1 MISYLNGKVLKKFND
16 FVIFL
21 TTSGIGFKVITPYP
35 EDIEKEVYIY
45 QIISEKENSL
55 YGFNSYEEVEFFEK
69 LLKIPQVGPK
79 SIIQI
84 LKTYKLEEIEN
95 KISKGEMLL
104 VKGVR
109 KKVLDDI
116 YKYLSKERE
125 EIAISDNKT
134 KDLIKIL
141 LSLGFEKE
149 DIFEAL
155 KKIDDKE
162 KISIEEY
169 VKKALRILKN
179 E

>member
-1 MISYLNGKVLKKFND
+1 VISYLNGKVLKKFND

-55 YGFNSYEEVEFFEK
+55 YGFNSYEEVEFFE
-69 LLKIPQVGPK
+69 
-79 SIIQI
+79 
-84 LKTYKLEEIEN
+84 N

-141 LSLGFEKE
+141 LSLGFEKD
-149 DIFEAL
+149 DIFETL

>member
-1 MISYLNGKVLKKFND
+1 
-16 FVIFL
+16 
-21 TTSGIGFKVITPYP
+21 
-35 EDIEKEVYIY
+35 
-45 QIISEKENSL
+45 
-55 YGFNSYEEVEFFEK
+55 
-69 LLKIPQVGPK
+69 
-79 SIIQI
+79 
-84 LKTYKLEEIEN
+84 
-95 KISKGEMLL
+95 MLL

-141 LSLGFEKE
+141 LSLGFEKD

>member
-1 MISYLNGKVLKKFND
+1 
-16 FVIFL
+16 
-21 TTSGIGFKVITPYP
+21 
-35 EDIEKEVYIY
+35 
-45 QIISEKENSL
+45 
-55 YGFNSYEEVEFFEK
+55 
-69 LLKIPQVGPK
+69 
-79 SIIQI
+79 
-84 LKTYKLEEIEN
+84 
-95 KISKGEMLL
+95 LL

-125 EIAISDNKT
+125 EISISDNKT

-141 LSLGFEKE
+141 LSLGFEKD
-149 DIFEAL
+149 DIFETL

-162 KISIEEY
+162 KISIEDY